1 MAEQQAW
8 AKAHYQ
14 LLTET
19 GERVGVTVSGRDKW
33 ALSELIQAGERGCT
47 PIDNPAP
54 RWSAYVHGL
63 RGLGAP
69 IETIIETHGGP
80 FSGNHARY
88 VLRAIVAASQEVLK

>member
-33 ALSELIQAGERGCT
+33 ALSELIEAGERGCT
-47 PIDNPAP
+47 AIDNPAP
-54 RWSAYVHGL
+54 RGPHMCMAYGAEAHLL
-63 RGLGAP
+63 RP
-69 IETIIETHGGP
+69 
-80 FSGNHARY
+80 S
-88 VLRAIVAASQEVLK
+88 